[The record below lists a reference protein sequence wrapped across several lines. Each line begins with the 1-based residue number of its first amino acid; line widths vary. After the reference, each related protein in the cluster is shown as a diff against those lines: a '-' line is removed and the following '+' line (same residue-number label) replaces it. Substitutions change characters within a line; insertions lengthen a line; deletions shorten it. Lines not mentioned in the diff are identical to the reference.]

1 MAVKKKTE
9 KKIVKQKEP
18 ALTKEQILS
27 IEKYSNR
34 KDLLNVL
41 LAEAKTY
48 TLNDVNALLEDFM
61 KRKVK

>member
-1 MAVKKKTE
+1 MAVKKKTV

-48 TLNDVNALLEDFM
+48 TLNEVNALLEDFM